1 MAIKAITLQ
10 DILVAVFL
18 LSHQD
23 VVREAMGVSHAVVE
37 ARATGTG
44 MGATGMGMGGTGMD
58 MVMDVG
64 KDRGTDMDM
73 DMDMGTAMVTGT
85 VMDTDTDTDMDT
97 DMVMAGYAL
106 FLHVNRHQCI

>member
-1 MAIKAITLQ
+1 M
-10 DILVAVFL
+10 AVFL

-37 ARATGTG
+37 ARATDTGMGATGTG
-44 MGATGMGMGGTGMD
+44 MGATGMGMGGMD

-64 KDRGTDMDM
+64 KDRGTDMEDM
-73 DMDMGTAMVTGT
+73 DMDMGTAMVTVTGT
-85 VMDTDTDTDMDT
+85 VMDT